1 MPLYEYQ
8 CDTCGFQIEYA
19 CKIAER
25 PEAMPCDLDCPGK
38 MRQIITLPNILMDDV
53 VNIPW
58 LQDFAAKRKEARFGG
73 RPIQTRTEYRKYLK
87 DNDLRP
93 CGDGINRS
101 EV

>member
-1 MPLYEYQ
+1 MPLYDYQ
-8 CDTCGFQIEYA
+8 CVLCGLTMEYTF
-19 CKIAER
+19 KIVER
-25 PEAMPCDLDCPGK
+25 PESIPCPLDCEGE
-38 MRQIITLPNILMDDV
+38 MHQIITPPAIQCDDV